1 MPLETLIDDARE
13 EIEVTEDELDEARDR
28 RRKIATAL
36 LAAFPGSRIYVNGSI
51 AHGDAITPLN
61 DIDVGVVVADA
72 AKHYGPGRRGP
83 RDLMERARDAIRD
96 HLGKEFP
103 KLTVTIEGQ
112 RRAVLVRFGDPVTA
126 GQQDFTADVIVA
138 IDNPD
143 EPGLFIPNLFV
154 DGLYVNDWER
164 SDPETHLE
172 LVKAAIKA
180 TEVVFARTVR
190 LLKYWSRRHSKPMC
204 SWNIKVLALD
214 CVTEPMPLAEA
225 MEAFFRYAAEALKQ
239 NQGLTPDPAH
249 VAGPIEL
256 NLPTREVIARLHTA
270 KGHITRALEHE
281 AAGRAASAQHELA
294 MLLPD
299 IVPDADPSEVAA
311 EEAARLTGTTK
322 TGTSVGVGAGS
333 TLRIPSS
340 RAWAPR

>member
-1 MPLETLIDDARE
+1 MPLESLIDDARG
-13 EIEVTEDELDEARDR
+13 EIEVTDEELDEARDR
-28 RRKIATAL
+28 RGRIASAL
-36 LAAFPGSRIYVNGSI
+36 RAAFPGSRIYVNGSI

-61 DIDVGVVVADA
+61 DIDVGVVVVDA
-72 AKHYGPGRRGP
+72 AKDHGPGQRGP
-83 RDLMERARDAIRD
+83 RDLMERARDAIRE
-96 HLGKEFP
+96 HLGEEFP
-103 KLTVTIEGQ
+103 NLTVTIEGQ
-112 RRAVLVRFGDPVTA
+112 RRAVLVRFGDTVTA

-154 DGLYVNDWER
+154 NGVNVNGWER

-172 LVKAAIKA
+172 LVKAAIKD

-190 LLKYWSRRHSKPMC
+190 LLKHWSRRHSKPMC

-214 CVTEPMPLAEA
+214 CITEPMPLAEA
-225 MEAFFRYAAEALKQ
+225 MQAFFGYAAEELKQ

-249 VAGPIEL
+249 VAGPIQL
-256 NLPTREVIARLHTA
+256 NLATREVITRLRTA
-270 KGHITRALEHE
+270 EGHITRALEDE
-281 AAGRAASAQHELA
+281 AAGRSASAQHELA

-299 IVPDADPSEVAA
+299 IVPDADPSEVEA
-311 EEAARLTGTTK
+311 EQAARLTGTAK

-333 TLRIPSS
+333 ALSIPSS

>member
-1 MPLETLIDDARE
+1 MAIEALIDDARR
-13 EIEVTEDELDEARDR
+13 EIEVTDEELDEARDR
-28 RRKIATAL
+28 RGKIASAL
-36 LAAFPGSRIYVNGSI
+36 RSALPGSRTYVNGSI

-61 DIDVGVVVADA
+61 DIDVGVVVAGAVKD
-72 AKHYGPGRRGP
+72 YGPGRRGP

-96 HLGKEFP
+96 HLGEEFP

-138 IDNPD
+138 LDNPD
-143 EPGLFIPNLFV
+143 GPGLFIPNLFMN
-154 DGLYVNDWER
+154 GRFVNGWER

-172 LVKAAIKA
+172 LVKAAIDA

-190 LLKYWSRRHSKPMC
+190 LLKYWSRRHSRPMC

-214 CVTEPMPLAEA
+214 CITEPMPQAEA
-225 MEAFFRYAAEALKQ
+225 MQAFFAYAAEELQQ
-239 NQGLTPDPAH
+239 NLGLTPDPAH

-256 NLPTREVIARLHTA
+256 NLATREVITRLRTA
-270 KGHITRALEHE
+270 QGHITRALDHE
-281 AAGRAASAQHELA
+281 AAGRPASAQHELA

-299 IVPDADPSEVAA
+299 IVPDADHSEVEA
-311 EEAARLTGTTK
+311 EEAARLTGTVK

-333 TLRIPSS
+333 ALSIPSS

>member
-1 MPLETLIDDARE
+1 MPLKSLIDDARGA
-13 EIEVTEDELDEARDR
+13 IEVTDQELNEARDR
-28 RRKIATAL
+28 RSKIASAL
-36 LAAFPGSRIYVNGSI
+36 RSAFPGSRIYVNGSI

-72 AKHYGPGRRGP
+72 AKAYGPGRRGP
-83 RDLMERARDAIRD
+83 RDLMEGARDAIRE
-96 HLGKEFP
+96 HLAEDFQE
-103 KLTVTIEGQ
+103 LTITIEGQ
-112 RRAVLVRFGDPVTA
+112 RRAVLVRFGDPVSP

-143 EPGLFIPNLFV
+143 GPGLFIPNLP
-154 DGLYVNDWER
+154 VNGWDP

-172 LVKAAIKA
+172 LVKAAIDA

-190 LLKYWSRRHSKPMC
+190 LLKYWSRRHSRPMC

-214 CVTEPMPLAEA
+214 CTTEPTPLAEA
-225 MEAFFRYAAEALKQ
+225 MRAFFSYAAKELTQ

-256 NLPTREVIARLHTA
+256 NLPTREVITRLRTA
-270 KGHITRALEHE
+270 EGHITRALEHE
-281 AAGRAASAQHELA
+281 AAGRSASAQHELA
-294 MLLPD
+294 LLLPD
-299 IVPDADPSEVAA
+299 IVPDADHLKVAA
-311 EEAARLTGTTK
+311 EEAARLSGTAQA
-322 TGTSVGVGAGS
+322 GVSVGVGTGS
-333 TLRIPSS
+333 GLRIPSS

>member
-1 MPLETLIDDARE
+1 MPLELLIDDARG
-13 EIEVTEDELDEARDR
+13 EIEVTDDELDEARDR
-28 RRKIATAL
+28 RGKVASAL
-36 LAAFPGSRIYVNGSI
+36 LAAFPGCRIYVNGSI

-72 AKHYGPGRRGP
+72 AKDYGPGRRGP
-83 RDLMERARDAIRD
+83 RDLMERARDAIRG
-96 HLGKEFP
+96 HLGEEFP
-103 KLTVTIEGQ
+103 KLTVMIEGQ

-126 GQQDFTADVIVA
+126 GQPDFTADVIVA

-143 EPGLFIPNLFV
+143 GPGLFIPNLP
-154 DGLYVNDWER
+154 VNGWDR

-172 LVKAAIKA
+172 LVKSAIKA

-214 CVTEPMPLAEA
+214 CIIKPMPLAEA
-225 MEAFFRYAAEALKQ
+225 MQAFFRYAAEELKQ

-249 VAGPIEL
+249 VAGPIKL
-256 NLPTREVIARLHTA
+256 NLTTREVTSRLRTA
-270 KGHITRALEHE
+270 EGHITRALEHE
-281 AAGRAASAQHELA
+281 AAGRSASAQHELA

-299 IVPDADPSEVAA
+299 IVPDADPLEVAA
-311 EEAARLTGTTK
+311 EEAARLTEATK

-333 TLRIPSS
+333 ALSIPSS
-340 RAWAPR
+340 RAWAPS

>member
-1 MPLETLIDDARE
+1 MAIESLIDDARGA
-13 EIEVTEDELDEARDR
+13 IEVTDRELDEARDR
-28 RRKIATAL
+28 RRKIALAL
-36 LAAFPGSRIYVNGSI
+36 RAAFPGSRIYVNGSL

-61 DIDVGVVVADA
+61 DIDVGVVVADVA
-72 AKHYGPGRRGP
+72 EDYGPGRRGP
-83 RDLMERARDAIRD
+83 RELMERARDAIREY
-96 HLGKEFP
+96 LGEEFP

-126 GQQDFTADVIVA
+126 GQQDFTADVIVT

-143 EPGLFIPNLFV
+143 GAGLFIPNLLV
-154 DGLYVNDWER
+154 DGVFVNGWER

-172 LVKAAIKA
+172 LVKAAIEDTK
-180 TEVVFARTVR
+180 VVFARTVR
-190 LLKYWSRRHSKPMC
+190 LLKYWSRRHSRPMC

-214 CVTEPMPLAEA
+214 CITEPMPLAEA
-225 MEAFFRYAAEALKQ
+225 LRSFFTYAAKELKQ

-249 VAGPIEL
+249 VADPIKL
-256 NLPTREVIARLHTA
+256 NLATREVITRLRTA
-270 KGHITRALEHE
+270 EGHITRALEHD
-281 AAGRAASAQHELA
+281 AAGRPASAQHELA

-299 IVPDADPSEVAA
+299 IVPDADPSEVEA
-311 EEAARLTGTTK
+311 EEADRLTGTAR

-333 TLRIPSS
+333 ALSIPNS

>member
-1 MPLETLIDDARE
+1 MPVESLIDDARG
-13 EIEVTEDELDEARDR
+13 EIEVTDEELDESRER
-28 RRKIATAL
+28 RGKIASAL
-36 LAAFPGSRIYVNGSI
+36 REAFPGSRIYVNGSI

-72 AKHYGPGRRGP
+72 DKDYGPGRRGP
-83 RDLMERARDAIRD
+83 RDLMERARDAIRE
-96 HLGKEFP
+96 HLGEEFP

-138 IDNPD
+138 IDDPD
-143 EPGLFIPNLFV
+143 GAGLFIPNLFV
-154 DGLYVNDWER
+154 DGLFVNGWER

-180 TEVVFARTVR
+180 TKVVFARTVR

-214 CVTEPMPLAEA
+214 CITEPMPLAEA
-225 MEAFFRYAAEALKQ
+225 MQAFFAYAAKELKQ

-256 NLPTREVIARLHTA
+256 NLPVREVIARLRTA
-270 KGHITRALEHE
+270 EGHITRALEHE

-299 IVPDADPSEVAA
+299 IVPDADPSQVAV
-311 EEAARLTGTTK
+311 EEADRLTSAAK
-322 TGTSVGVGAGS
+322 IGTSVGVGAGS
-333 TLRIPSS
+333 NLSIPSS

>member
-1 MPLETLIDDARE
+1 MPLESLIDDARAQ
-13 EIEVTEDELDEARDR
+13 IEVTEDELDEARDR
-28 RRKIATAL
+28 RRKIASAL
-36 LAAFPGSRIYVNGSI
+36 LTAFPGSRIYVNGSI

-72 AKHYGPGRRGP
+72 AKDYGPGRRGP
-83 RDLMERARDAIRD
+83 RDLMERARDAIRE
-96 HLGKEFP
+96 HLGGEFP
-103 KLTVTIEGQ
+103 NLTITIEGQ
-112 RRAVLVRFGDPVTA
+112 RRAVLVRFGDPVTP

-143 EPGLFIPNLFV
+143 GPGLFIPNLFV
-154 DGLYVNDWER
+154 DGLYVNGWER

-190 LLKYWSRRHSKPMC
+190 LLKYWSRRHSKPIC
-204 SWNIKVLALD
+204 SWNIKVFALD

-225 MEAFFRYAAEALKQ
+225 MQAFFGYAAEELRQ

-256 NLPTREVIARLHTA
+256 NLPVCDVI
-270 KGHITRALEHE
+270 
-281 AAGRAASAQHELA
+281 
-294 MLLPD
+294 
-299 IVPDADPSEVAA
+299 
-311 EEAARLTGTTK
+311 TTL
-322 TGTSVGVGAGS
+322 S
-333 TLRIPSS
+333 T
-340 RAWAPR
+340 

>member
-1 MPLETLIDDARE
+1 MPLELLIDDARG
-13 EIEVTEDELDEARDR
+13 EIEVTDEELDEARDR
-28 RRKIATAL
+28 RGKIAAAL
-36 LAAFPGSRIYVNGSI
+36 RAAFPGSRIYVNGSI

-61 DIDVGVVVADA
+61 DIDVGVVVAGA
-72 AKHYGPGRRGP
+72 AKDYGPGRRGP
-83 RDLMERARDAIRD
+83 WDLMERARDAIRE
-96 HLGKEFP
+96 HLGEEFP

-126 GQQDFTADVIVA
+126 GQRDFTADVIVA

-143 EPGLFIPNLFV
+143 GPGLFIPNLP
-154 DGLYVNDWER
+154 VNGWDR

-172 LVKAAIKA
+172 LVKAAITA

-214 CVTEPMPLAEA
+214 CITEPMPLAEA
-225 MEAFFRYAAEALKQ
+225 MQAFFGYAAEELKQ

-256 NLPTREVIARLHTA
+256 NLARREVIIRLRTA
-270 KGHITRALEHE
+270 EGNIARALEHE
-281 AAGRAASAQHELA
+281 AAGRSASAQHELA

-299 IVPDADPSEVAA
+299 IVPDADPSEVEA
-311 EEAARLTGTTK
+311 EEATRLADTTK

-333 TLRIPSS
+333 ALSIPSS

>member
-1 MPLETLIDDARE
+1 MSLESLIDDARG
-13 EIEVTEDELDEARDR
+13 EIEVTEEELDEARDR
-28 RRKIATAL
+28 RSRISTAL

-72 AKHYGPGRRGP
+72 AKDYGPGRRGP
-83 RDLMERARDAIRD
+83 RDLMERARDAIRE
-96 HLGKEFP
+96 HLGEEFP

-112 RRAVLVRFGDPVTA
+112 RRAVLVRFGDPVTQ

-138 IDNPD
+138 IDNP
-143 EPGLFIPNLFV
+143 EGAGLFLPNLFV
-154 DGLYVNDWER
+154 DGLFVNGWER

-172 LVKAAIKA
+172 LIKAAIKA

-214 CVTEPMPLAEA
+214 CITEPMPLAEA
-225 MEAFFRYAAEALKQ
+225 MQAFFRYAAEALKQ

-249 VAGPIEL
+249 VAGPIKL
-256 NLPTREVIARLHTA
+256 NLPTREVITRLRTA
-270 KGHITRALEHE
+270 QGHITRALEHE
-281 AAGRAASAQHELA
+281 AAGRPAGAQHELA

-333 TLRIPSS
+333 ALSIPSS
-340 RAWAPR
+340 RAWAPG

>member
-1 MPLETLIDDARE
+1 MSLQSLIDDARR
-13 EIEVTEDELDEARDR
+13 EIEVTDDELDEARDR

-36 LAAFPGSRIYVNGSI
+36 LVAFPGSRIYVNGSI

-72 AKHYGPGRRGP
+72 AKDYGPGRRGP

-96 HLGKEFP
+96 HLGEEFP

-138 IDNPD
+138 IDNPNGA
-143 EPGLFIPNLFV
+143 GLLIPNLFV
-154 DGLYVNDWER
+154 DGRFVNGWER

-180 TEVVFARTVR
+180 TEMVFARTVR

-214 CVTEPMPLAEA
+214 CLTEPMPLAEA
-225 MEAFFRYAAEALKQ
+225 MQAFFRYAAEALKQ

-249 VAGPIEL
+249 VAEPIEL
-256 NLPTREVIARLHTA
+256 NLPLREVVTRLRTA
-270 KGHITRALEHE
+270 EGHVTRALNHE
-281 AAGRAASAQHELA
+281 AAGRPASAQHELA

-299 IVPDADPSEVAA
+299 IVPDADPSQVAV

>member
-1 MPLETLIDDARE
+1 
-13 EIEVTEDELDEARDR
+13 
-28 RRKIATAL
+28 
-36 LAAFPGSRIYVNGSI
+36 
-51 AHGDAITPLN
+51 
-61 DIDVGVVVADA
+61 
-72 AKHYGPGRRGP
+72 
-83 RDLMERARDAIRD
+83 
-96 HLGKEFP
+96 
-103 KLTVTIEGQ
+103 
-112 RRAVLVRFGDPVTA
+112 VTA

-143 EPGLFIPNLFV
+143 EPGLFIPNLP
-154 DGLYVNDWER
+154 VNGWDR

-172 LVKAAIKA
+172 LVKAAITA

-214 CVTEPMPLAEA
+214 CITEPMPLAEA
-225 MEAFFRYAAEALKQ
+225 MQAFFGYAAEELKQ

-256 NLPTREVIARLHTA
+256 NLARREVIIRLRTA
-270 KGHITRALEHE
+270 EGNIARALEHE
-281 AAGRAASAQHELA
+281 AAGRSASAQHELA

-299 IVPDADPSEVAA
+299 IVPDADPSEVEA
-311 EEAARLTGTTK
+311 EEATRLADTTK

-333 TLRIPSS
+333 ALSIPSS